1 MGNSI
6 KYPSIPQTPFWISE
20 GKVEFFELEGL
31 PVEFWRHVAVRG
43 GGGVHELMT
52 RWWLWKQDTKITQ
65 MLPCTSNSRG
75 LNATKH
81 PFSLSWKSLLHNIV
95 QSVQK
100 KNMVFSPTMPFN
112 WYLLTMYE
120 APTVE
125 LGVTADPEG
134 SISSLA
140 EMKTRSST
148 WSKYL
153 KCSVQTFITSTCT
166 SLEQWKVNVGCMMCW
181 TGP

>member
-1 MGNSI
+1 MLQNNLFLS
-6 KYPSIPQTPFWISE
+6 
-20 GKVEFFELEGL
+20 LE
-31 PVEFWRHVAVRG
+31 
-43 GGGVHELMT
+43 
-52 RWWLWKQDTKITQ
+52 
-65 MLPCTSNSRG
+65 
-75 LNATKH
+75 
-81 PFSLSWKSLLHNIV
+81 KSLLHNIV

-148 WSKYL
+148 
-153 KCSVQTFITSTCT
+153 
-166 SLEQWKVNVGCMMCW
+166 
-181 TGP
+181 